1 MLRVILKRDR
11 ITREELTAI
20 LKITSTMLDEG
31 PVEGISELEDA
42 FDVLVQVVEKTVAL
56 LPLDISDYQ
65 IINQIDEWQEKNG
78 EDDNPELGR
87 LMNEIFGDERAR
99 KQIKV

>member
-20 LKITSTMLDEG
+20 LKIISTMLDEG

-42 FDVLVQVVEKTVAL
+42 FDVLVQVVEKAVAL

-65 IINQIDEWQEKNG
+65 IINQIDEW
-78 EDDNPELGR
+78 
-87 LMNEIFGDERAR
+87 
-99 KQIKV
+99 